1 MLRALNNAIDRALKY
16 LCSICLITIVV
27 LFLIEV
33 LFRYILK
40 ISFAWSWEVN
50 RIAFI
55 WMCFMGAAVALRK
68 RGHIRFEIIIGR
80 LKSRPQVL
88 MSLFCDVLALAFFI
102 FLLKE
107 GYTVYNLARM
117 TKFPTLRISQG
128 WMFAALPSS
137 ALIMLI
143 YVIELAINDV
153 AKIMARTGEGHEAV

>member
-1 MLRALNNAIDRALKY
+1 MLRALNNAIDRILTY

-27 LFLIEV
+27 VFLIEV

-40 ISFAWSWEVN
+40 ISFAWSLEVN

-55 WMCFMGAAVALRK
+55 WMCLMGAAMSLRK

-80 LKSRPQVL
+80 LKSRPEVL
-88 MSLFCDVLALAFFI
+88 MSLFCDVLALAFFL

-128 WMFAALPSS
+128 WMFAALPLS
-137 ALIMLI
+137 AVVMLI
-143 YVIELAINDV
+143 YTIELVLNDV
-153 AKIMARTGEGHEAV
+153 AKLTAPTREGHEAI

>member
-68 RGHIRFEIIIGR
+68 RGHIRFEIIVGR

-107 GYTVYNLARM
+107 GCTVYNLARM

-153 AKIMARTGEGHEAV
+153 AKIMVRTGEGHEAV